1 MKDIAIKLVHPMLHW
16 LNELMSS
23 YISSKFNVCVRGLST
38 KNDYPFQ
45 RNDAEMLLNQT
56 PQYNP
61 CNNTLVLKFTVK
73 VNFKYDCDKVTL
85 FMHPVE
91 LYGSK
96 VTAREF
102 ECDYKIVPE
111 KEVPYYK
118 AGHWYIFR
126 IEYSLKNDDN
136 LCKEPSDG

>member
-1 MKDIAIKLVHPMLHW
+1 MKDIAIKLAHPVLHRFK
-16 LNELMSS
+16 ELMSN
-23 YISSKFNVCVRGLST
+23 YIPSKFNVCMRGLST

-45 RNDAEMLLNQT
+45 GNDAEMVLNQT

-61 CNNTLVLKFTVK
+61 CNNTLVLKFTAKVK
-73 VNFKYDCDKVTL
+73 FKYNCDSVTL

-96 VTAREF
+96 VTASEF
-102 ECDYKIVPE
+102 DSDFKIVPE
-111 KEVPYYK
+111 KEVSYYK
-118 AGHWYIFR
+118 AGQWYIFG
-126 IEYSLKNDDN
+126 IEYTLKNDNN